1 MTTENSCNLTSADVS
16 GEPYQSNTLDVTKCQ
31 RMMMRIYFMAQMIRA
46 KVAISYLKVFVF
58 AFSTRCEFQFQNFHL
73 ILLSHDLL
81 TKKKCVIMP
90 FESNRANRIH
100 LCRIFWWKKP
110 FQIGINNFFWCLF
123 QKFLCNVE
131 STFTFVLPK
140 IL

>member
-81 TKKKCVIMP
+81 TEKKNV
-90 FESNRANRIH
+90 S
-100 LCRIFWWKKP
+100 LCLLNLTE
-110 FQIGINNFFWCLF
+110 QIEYIYVGYFGEKSHSKL
-123 QKFLCNVE
+123 V
-131 STFTFVLPK
+131 
-140 IL
+140 